1 MDPRRSSRWAC
12 AHHRRYPWRF
22 RLACAAAMAGVDQ
35 RSFKTAF
42 GQLYSRA
49 VGHPQL
55 GTPECIEH
63 PQPRVVT
70 TAASAGELEV
80 RGSESISRAPMPPR
94 KLKPEPGQRSLAG
107 ATPRAPARGP
117 SSWPPP
123 PPRISLHVRCVTML
137 IRLPPP
143 FHSQFSGSRARIRS
157 PRQNRRHR
165 PPWRTMLPRRSRR
178 VVVAPARPA
187 SPQPRAPIGNH
198 EEGSR
203 RRVGRWPVHPKRA
216 GAPRSSPARPR

>member
-12 AHHRRYPWRF
+12 AHHRRYPWRV

-42 GQLYSRA
+42 GQLYFRA
-49 VGHPQL
+49 PPAWHPQHR
-55 GTPECIEH
+55 G

-70 TAASAGELEV
+70 TERASLRCAGRNRFRARPCPQGSSNPSLGSDRWRVRLLE
-80 RGSESISRAPMPPR
+80 PQ
-94 KLKPEPGQRSLAG
+94 LL
-107 ATPRAPARGP
+107 APALASP
-117 SSWPPP
+117 A
-123 PPRISLHVRCVTML
+123 PRISLHVRCVSML

-157 PRQNRRHR
+157 PSQNRRHR

-178 VVVAPARPA
+178 VVVAPARPT
-187 SPQPRAPIGNH
+187 SPQPRAPIGNR
-198 EEGSR
+198 EGDSR
-203 RRVGRWPVHPKRA
+203 QRVGRWPVHPKRA